1 MRLCFE
7 VFPTCLRRNRSA
19 CDELLIR
26 GNEPGFPSR
35 TIKVLQKNRTVAC
48 DSWIVSIPWI
58 CTILLLVDVE
68 ENPRTGRKIHRGG
81 ERGGWL
87 GQQHGK
93 RGHGTAGMSGNAF
106 I

>member
-1 MRLCFE
+1 MRF
-7 VFPTCLRRNRSA
+7 FPTYLRRNRSA

-68 ENPRTGRKIHRGG
+68 ENPRIGRKIHRGG
-81 ERGGWL
+81 GGAGGGWANSM
-87 GQQHGK
+87 
-93 RGHGTAGMSGNAF
+93 GHGTAEMSGNAF